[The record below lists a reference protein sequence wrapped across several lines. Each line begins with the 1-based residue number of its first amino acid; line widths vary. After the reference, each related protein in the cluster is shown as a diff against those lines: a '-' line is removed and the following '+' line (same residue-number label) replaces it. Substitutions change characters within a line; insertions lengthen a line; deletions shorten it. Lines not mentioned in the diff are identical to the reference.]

1 MQRWL
6 NILLSLVIAC
16 GLQGEENRLRP
27 WTSRP
32 TPVQFQHLSVSQ
44 GLSQSTVYAALQD
57 KRGFMWF
64 GTEDGLNRYD
74 GTTFR
79 PFRREEGNSRSLR
92 ANWITSLLE
101 DRNGNLWVGTM
112 SGGLHRYDRDHDAF
126 QRVSLTQADPE
137 APQDITTLAED
148 KDGNLWV
155 GTYGSGLALF
165 SSVQVLAPNPVPVI
179 FLPNP
184 AKLGSLPGFDP
195 RAILCDNKG
204 QVWLGF
210 QDGGLA
216 RVERGASGITFQA
229 FTAPTDG
236 SAPRDINA
244 IGEDPH
250 GVIWIGCE
258 QGLFSL
264 LPGQTRFQRHL
275 AKSGMPG
282 ALGKDHVRRIVSDR
296 AGTLWIGT
304 DGGGLHRMLPRPR
317 PEDPPRFRRFVNDAR
332 DPFSLSSNA
341 VESIYEDRSNVL
353 WVGCYVSGLN
363 KVALN
368 AFGEE
373 RERSNLVKYLHNP
386 SNSTSLSGNAIN
398 AILVDRF
405 GSLWVATEAAGL
417 NRAIPKRGGEALDFE
432 HFRSA
437 PGVGS
442 LQDDV
447 VTCLYEDRLGRLWG
461 GGFAGGLFRVDGT
474 APGERPRFT
483 HYRNKTGNSAS
494 LRSNFV
500 NCIREDSR
508 GNLWVG
514 SMDGGLS
521 RFDPATGN
529 VKAFS
534 IRDKAL
540 GTDTVDD
547 IREDSFGTLW
557 LATFNG
563 IARFRPD
570 TGEVRVYRPDGKP
583 GSLNYANV
591 FCLHIDGEGILWA
604 GTNGGG
610 LNRMEIPPWNGPK
623 PIFARVDT
631 DAGLPTTVITSIEE
645 GSQGILWVSTSRA
658 LYRFDRRTLKGR
670 AIGAQDQIKGN
681 EFLRRASFR
690 AASGELFFGGTR
702 GFNLFHPDDIT
713 INANVPALV
722 LTDFQLFNQPVPI
735 DKPFQDRKIL
745 TKSITESSELTL
757 LPGDTVV
764 TFTFAAL
771 HFVAPEQNQYQY
783 RLEGLEDRWSLLGN
797 RNLLTFTTLPPGNY
811 TLRVKGSNSDGLW
824 NEQGVSLRIRV
835 LPPWYRTWWFL
846 TASMVFGSVLVGGGL
861 KWRLAQLRKNTLELE
876 TRVTQR
882 TEALALANARLH
894 ETNRQKEK
902 LTAMLVHDLRSP
914 LTAIMGTLDIME
926 EEQTLNLRLLGRARV
941 SIRHMIT
948 MLNDMLEVF
957 RTREGGMPLDLAKVD
972 AESILVA
979 VRGAFESQC
988 SKKEI
993 TLLSPS
999 AEGLP
1004 EFTADP
1010 GKVERALSNLLGN
1023 ALKYTPQGGTITLV
1037 ASYDQNTTQPRLC
1050 FEVSDN
1056 GSGIAPDQIC
1066 HIFDPYRQASLK
1078 DANLGVGLGL
1088 AIVSRIVEAHQ
1099 GKVRVLSEVGQG
1111 TTFTLLFP
1119 LRQEQAI

>member
-1 MQRWL
+1 MHHWL
-6 NILLSLVIAC
+6 RFLLSLVMAC
-16 GLQGEENRLRP
+16 GLLGEENRQRP

-32 TPVQFQHLSVSQ
+32 TSLQFQHLSVSH
-44 GLSQSTVYAALQD
+44 GLSQSTVYAILQD
-57 KRGFMWF
+57 KRGFLWF

-79 PFRREEGNSRSLR
+79 PFRREDGNNRSLR
-92 ANWITSLLE
+92 ANWITCLLE
-101 DRNGNLWVGTM
+101 DRNGSLWVGTM

-126 QRVSLTQADPE
+126 QRVSLDPSNPE

-148 KDGNLWV
+148 KEGNLWI

-165 SSVQVLAPNPVPVI
+165 SKDQVAAANPIPQV

-184 AKLGSLPGFDP
+184 EKPGSLPGFDP
-195 RAILCDNKG
+195 RAILCDRQG
-204 QVWLGF
+204 RVWLGF

-216 RVERGASGITFQA
+216 QVKRSAASITFQA
-229 FTAPTDG
+229 FAAPSDGTAP
-236 SAPRDINA
+236 RNINA
-244 IGEDPH
+244 IGEDSH

-258 QGLFSL
+258 QGFFSL
-264 LPGQTRFQRHL
+264 QPGQTRFQRHL
-275 AKSGMPG
+275 AKPG
-282 ALGKDHVRRIVSDR
+282 IPGGLGKDHVRRIVPDR

-304 DGGGLHRMLPRPR
+304 DGGGLHRMLPRSR
-317 PEDPPRFRRFVNDAR
+317 PEDPPQFRRFVNDAR
-332 DPFSLSSNA
+332 NPFSLSSNA
-341 VESIYEDRSNVL
+341 IESIYEDRSNVL
-353 WVGCYVSGLN
+353 WVGCYVAGLN
-363 KVALN
+363 KVALS

-373 RERSNLVKYLHNP
+373 RERSALVKYLHNP
-386 SNSTSLSGNAIN
+386 SDSSSLSGNAIN

-405 GSLWVATEAAGL
+405 GSLWVGTEAFGL
-417 NRAIPKRGGEALDFE
+417 NRAISKRGGEALSFE
-432 HFRSA
+432 RFRAA

-447 VTCLYEDRLGRLWG
+447 VTCLYEDRQGRLWG
-461 GGFAGGLFRVDGT
+461 GGVSGGLFQVEGT
-474 APGERPRFT
+474 SPGQRPRFT
-483 HYRNKTGNSAS
+483 HYQNKTGNSAS

-500 NCIREDSR
+500 NCIREDSQ

-521 RFDPATGN
+521 RFDPATGK
-529 VKAFS
+529 VKGFS
-534 IRDKAL
+534 IKDENL

-547 IREDSFGTLW
+547 IREDRFGTLW

-570 TGEVRVYRPDGKP
+570 SGEVRVYRPDGQP
-583 GSLNYANV
+583 GSLNYGNV
-591 FCLHIDGEGILWA
+591 LCLHIDPEGVLWA
-604 GTNGGG
+604 GTNGAG
-610 LNRMEIPPWNGPK
+610 LNRMEIPPWNGAK
-623 PIFARVDT
+623 PFFTRVDPE
-631 DAGLPTTVITSIEE
+631 AGIPATVITSIEE
-645 GSQGILWVSTSRA
+645 GTQGLLWVSTSRA
-658 LYRFDRRTLKGR
+658 LYRYDRRTLKGR
-670 AIGAQDQIKGN
+670 TIGVQDQIKGN
-681 EFLRRASFR
+681 EFLRRASFKT
-690 AASGELFFGGTR
+690 ALGELFFGGTR
-702 GFNLFHPDDIT
+702 GLNLFHPDDIT
-713 INANVPALV
+713 INSTVPALA
-722 LTDFQLFNQPVPI
+722 LTDFQLFNQSVPVG
-735 DKPFQDRKIL
+735 KPFYDRKIL
-745 TKSITESSELTL
+745 DKSITESSELTL

-771 HFVAPEQNQYQY
+771 HFVAPEHNQYQY

-797 RNLLTFTTLPPGNY
+797 RNLLTFTTLPSGTY

-824 NEQGVSLRIRV
+824 NEEGLSLRIRV
-835 LPPWYRTWWFL
+835 LPPWYQTWWFI
-846 TASMVFGSVLVGGGL
+846 TASIVFGIALVGGGV
-861 KWRLAQLRKNTLELE
+861 KWRLAQLEKNTFELE

-894 ETNRQKEK
+894 EINRQKEK

-979 VRGAFESQC
+979 VRGAFEVQC
-988 SKKEI
+988 SKKGI
-993 TLLSPS
+993 TLLSPG

-1023 ALKYTPQGGTITLV
+1023 ALKYTPQGGTITV
-1037 ASYDQNTTQPRLC
+1037 IASHEQNTTPPRIS
-1050 FEVSDN
+1050 FEVSDT

-1088 AIVSRIVEAHQ
+1088 AIVSRIMEAHQ
-1099 GKVRVLSEVGQG
+1099 GEVRVSSILNQG
-1111 TTFTLLFP
+1111 TTFKLSFP
-1119 LRQEQAI
+1119 LVL